1 MEAEFFSNLER
12 ILTEY
17 IGPVAPF
24 IIDEML
30 VELNEDR
37 PGFSREKISLLAEMI
52 SRTIDDDAKRIKY
65 QTVMLE
71 QLDKK

>member
-1 MEAEFFSNLER
+1 MEPEFFADLER

-24 IIDEML
+24 VIDEML

-37 PGFSREKISLLAEMI
+37 SGFSSERIPLLAEMI
-52 SRTIDDDAKRIKY
+52 SRTIDDDTKRIKF
-65 QTVMLE
+65 QAVILE
-71 QLDKK
+71 QLAK